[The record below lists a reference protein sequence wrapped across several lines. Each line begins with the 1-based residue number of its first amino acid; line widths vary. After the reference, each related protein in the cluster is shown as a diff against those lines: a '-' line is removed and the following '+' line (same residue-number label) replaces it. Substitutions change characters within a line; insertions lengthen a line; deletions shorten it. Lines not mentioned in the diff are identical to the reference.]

1 MFERQILLI
10 RDRAGNI
17 KQFTRH
23 SLSEWNTVHFYSLV
37 TDFTREFS
45 TNALGIEMFE
55 RQSLLNRDRAGNIEQ
70 VARHSAAEWNTVHF
84 DILVTNLTR
93 EVLTADL
100 EN

>member
-1 MFERQILLI
+1 MNSLQDILLLNGTLFTYTVWLQTALESFLALEIEMFELQSYLN

-55 RQSLLNRDRAGNIEQ
+55 QRQGR
-70 VARHSAAEWNTVHF
+70 
-84 DILVTNLTR
+84 
-93 EVLTADL
+93 
-100 EN
+100 